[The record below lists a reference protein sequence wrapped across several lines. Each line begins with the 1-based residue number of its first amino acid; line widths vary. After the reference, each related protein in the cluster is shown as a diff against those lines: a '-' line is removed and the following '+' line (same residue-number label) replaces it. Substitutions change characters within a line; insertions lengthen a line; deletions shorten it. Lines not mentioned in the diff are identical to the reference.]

1 MKKFVNGQLVEMT
14 ADEIAAIRAEAEAF
28 ERAYWLGN
36 YDELVNDEIRKR
48 YTASQEFAILR
59 QRDEKL
65 DEYSAYYE
73 YCEQCKTYVKEQIA
87 KYS

>member
-1 MKKFVNGQLVEMT
+1 MRIFDGKTYRDMT
-14 ADEIAAIRAEAEAF
+14 AEEMAAIRAEAEAS
-28 ERAYWLGN
+28 ERSYWLGN

-59 QRDEKL
+59 QRDEKP

-73 YCEQCKTYVKEQIA
+73 YCEQCKAYVKEQIA